1 MAVARG
7 QRNQGWRAR
16 NPGHGPRWV
25 AYPGPIKIQTG
36 CTAVTAKGLE
46 SYATYNVLK
55 LILKNDKIA
64 YKTQRQIQRYPMITI
79 SYYDIV
85 YDIVY
90 DIP

>member
-16 NPGHGPRWV
+16 NPGHGLGWV

-36 CTAVTAKGLE
+36 CTAVTAKGLV
-46 SYATYNVLK
+46 SYAAYDIAYDVWK

-64 YKTQRQIQRYPMITI
+64 YKT
-79 SYYDIV
+79 
-85 YDIVY
+85 
-90 DIP
+90 